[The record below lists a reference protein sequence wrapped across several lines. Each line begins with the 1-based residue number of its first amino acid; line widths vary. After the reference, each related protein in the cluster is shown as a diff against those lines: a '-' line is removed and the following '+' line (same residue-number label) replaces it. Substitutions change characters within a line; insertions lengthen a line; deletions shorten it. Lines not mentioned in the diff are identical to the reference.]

1 VKAGLFGDR
10 PPGVISVVEPSMSR
24 WYAQRA
30 RVAFFVTAVVTGL
43 VAVAVLWSLR
53 PLPRVPQVPPVVV
66 AVFVAAI
73 LGVACGLVVATVVRA
88 WPVLRALWWWALE
101 ITVAGLLVTSMLWL
115 AQLALW
121 LALAVLA
128 AALGMLGLV
137 RPVRR
142 RVVASAWC
150 VIVRHRLRLCFAEFI
165 RAATRARPTSLP
177 LMLWAHTTP
186 AGERVWVW
194 LRPGLDLSDL
204 DGKTGRMAVACWAGE
219 VRVVRASTRYAA
231 LVRIDVTRRDPLTGL
246 VVSPLA
252 RQFGPDGDLLVPVS
266 PGLPP
271 LGLDLDDVPEPEPT
285 QPRQRG
291 R

>member
-1 VKAGLFGDR
+1 MKAGLFGER

-24 WYAQRA
+24 WYAHRA
-30 RVAFFVTAVVTGL
+30 RVAFFATAVVTGL
-43 VAVAVLWSLR
+43 VAVAVLSSMP
-53 PLPRVPQVPPVVV
+53 PLVKLPLVPPIAV
-66 AVFVAAI
+66 AVFLAAVAGA
-73 LGVACGLVVATVVRA
+73 ACGLVVAMVVRA
-88 WPVLRALWWWALE
+88 WPVLRALWWWSLE
-101 ITVAGLLVTSMLWL
+101 IVVTGLLVASIAWL

-121 LALAVLA
+121 LALAVLGV
-128 AALGMLGLV
+128 ALGVLGLV
-137 RPVRR
+137 RPVRH
-142 RVVASAWC
+142 RVVALTWC
-150 VIVRHRLRLCFAEFI
+150 VIVRHRLRFAFAEFI
-165 RAATRARPTSLP
+165 RATARARPASLP
-177 LMLWAHTTP
+177 LILWARTTP

-204 DGKTGRMAVACWAGE
+204 EGKTGKLAVTCWAGE

-252 RQFGPDGDLLVPVS
+252 QQFGPVDDLPVPVS

-271 LGLDLDDVPEPEPT
+271 LGLDLDDVPEPEPE